1 MLTTSGRGYSLSTL
15 LSRGFAFVMLQ
26 RLVGAGLAVAQR
38 DAVGLSKTK
47 VPFLR
52 DHRGGSE
59 GDRGMT
65 PGAPPGSQRQQ
76 SGQCRHEDQAED
88 DARHCEEY
96 DQNDAEIDLQA
107 TAVVWPA

>member
-1 MLTTSGRGYSLSTL
+1 MNSVSWAVGSNSRISSDAPLPVRSARGYSLSTL

-47 VPFLR
+47 VPYLR
-52 DHRGGSE
+52 ITEAE

-65 PGAPPGSQRQQ
+65 PGAPTGSQRQQ
-76 SGQCRHEDQAED
+76 SGQCRHEDQA
-88 DARHCEEY
+88 
-96 DQNDAEIDLQA
+96 
-107 TAVVWPA
+107 